1 MKIKKACLFILFA
14 FMLIASSITIKVNA
28 VNTGFQTDE
37 ISIDRKNSFLS
48 SINISVISEEPPK
61 KDFTCFAVSS
71 DHLIAIAQNT
81 FNSSKQ
87 TVCIYSNEGV
97 FQYGYTFDCL
107 GFYELEW
114 DRENLNIYFIRGNFL
129 VSVTPSGEVLDV
141 LKVREKEVENRK
153 YSNEVLGSV
162 KRTVDGTE
170 YSIKNDMGILR
181 ICSLSSFSKIIV
193 KDSNGNESIIY
204 DVNSML
210 FKKAIIILSIFSILV
225 PIAVIGGIRNMK
237 KRKQKI
243 KFIVF

>member
-37 ISIDRKNSFLS
+37 ISIDRKKELIT
-48 SINISVISEEPPK
+48 SINLSVISEEPPK

-97 FQYGYTFDCL
+97 FQYGYTFDYSAT
-107 GFYELEW
+107 YELEW
-114 DRENLNIYFIRGNFL
+114 DQENLNIYFVRSSLLF
-129 VSVTPSGEVLDV
+129 SVTPNGEVLDV
-141 LKVREKEVENRK
+141 LKVRDGVDNSI
-153 YSNEVLGSV
+153 YSNEVLGSL
-162 KRTVDGTE
+162 KRIVDGTE

-181 ICSLSSFSKIIV
+181 ICSLGSLSKIIV

-210 FKKAIIILSIFSILV
+210 LKKAIIILSIFSILV

-237 KRKQKI
+237 KRKQKN
-243 KFIVF
+243 